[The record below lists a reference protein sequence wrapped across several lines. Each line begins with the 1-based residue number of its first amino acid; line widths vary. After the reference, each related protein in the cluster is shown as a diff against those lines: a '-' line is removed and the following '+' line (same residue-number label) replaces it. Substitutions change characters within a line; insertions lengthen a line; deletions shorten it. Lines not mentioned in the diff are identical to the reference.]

1 MSYYAIAKGVNIG
14 IFNTWEDCKANT
26 NGYSGAIF
34 KKFSIKEAENF
45 LLDFDIGNSVFEA
58 DYYVYTDGSCINNGK
73 ENAIAGIGIY
83 FGENDVR
90 NVSQRVIGKQSNNT
104 GELGAIYHLY
114 DIIESDILSGK
125 NR

>member
-1 MSYYAIAKGVNIG
+1 MSIKIDFINKTKYHK
-14 IFNTWEDCKANT
+14 
-26 NGYSGAIF
+26 
-34 KKFSIKEAENF
+34 KKFEDNP
-45 LLDFDIGNSVFEA
+45 

-125 NR
+125 KIGIVSDSRYAIICATTYGKKNDDKEWNTK